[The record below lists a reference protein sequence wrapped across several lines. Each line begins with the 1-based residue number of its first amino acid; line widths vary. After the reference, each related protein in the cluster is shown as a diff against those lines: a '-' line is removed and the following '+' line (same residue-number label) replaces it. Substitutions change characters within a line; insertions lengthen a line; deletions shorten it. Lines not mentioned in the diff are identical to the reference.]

1 MALRK
6 IAISVGAELDH
17 YLDTRLPVDGNVS
30 GAINTLAKRYSEIV
44 RWSLPYFS
52 QSEWLL
58 LFDVLGPTYNHA
70 DVEFCDFRSVLLQA
84 VERYGLSDKW
94 KVDVAALAERLTYLT
109 SCEVAAVLDA
119 ADRFWSG
126 QAGPGMR
133 NADRV
138 VQIVGLSRLRSETK

>member
-6 IAISVGAELDH
+6 IAISVGEDLDR
-17 YLDTRLPVDGNVS
+17 YLETRLPADGNVS

-52 QSEWLL
+52 LSEWLM
-58 LFDVLGPTYNHA
+58 LFDVLGPTYNPA
-70 DVEFCDFRSVLLQA
+70 DVEFSDFRAVLLPG

-94 KVDVAALAERLTYLT
+94 KVDVATLAERIKYLT
-109 SCEVAAVLDA
+109 SCEIAALLDA
-119 ADRFWSG
+119 ADRFW
-126 QAGPGMR
+126 AGTGGLGMR

-138 VQIVGLSRLRSETK
+138 VQIVGLSRLRSETQ

>member
-6 IAISVGAELDH
+6 IAISVGPELDY
-17 YLDTRLPVDGNVS
+17 YLDTRLPKDGNVS

-44 RWSLPYFS
+44 RWSLPYFTM
-52 QSEWLL
+52 SEWLM
-58 LFDVLGPTYNHA
+58 LFDVLGPTYNPA
-70 DVEFCDFRSVLLQA
+70 DVEFGDFRAALLQS

-94 KVDVAALAERLTYLT
+94 RVDVAALAERLTYLT
-109 SCEVAAVLDA
+109 SCEIASVMDA

-126 QAGPGMR
+126 MGGPGMR
-133 NADRV
+133 NSDRV

>member
-6 IAISVGAELDH
+6 IAISVGADLDH
-17 YLDTRLPVDGNVS
+17 YLETRLPTDGNVS
-30 GAINTLAKRYSEIV
+30 GAINTLAHRYEEIV

-52 QSEWLL
+52 LSEWLM
-58 LFDVLGPTYNHA
+58 LFDVLGPTYNPA
-70 DVEFCDFRSVLLQA
+70 DVEFSDFRAVLLQA

-119 ADRFWSG
+119 ADRFWVNTWT
-126 QAGPGMR
+126 PELR
-133 NADRV
+133 NSDRV
-138 VQIVGLSRLRSETK
+138 VAIVGIGRLRSETK